1 MNYYKVLG
9 IEENATKEEIKKA
22 YDKQVQTFRE
32 EVKDEKRLEKF
43 LDLFKEAYDALN
55 YQENIVQEQQEEIFD
70 EEVSALFKNNKIKEK
85 PADVLQDKEGIK
97 LDTQNIEN
105 SYAATVLMSREEIL
119 KESLIQHHEP
129 EEERVIFR
137 SKEDFEDCE
146 GFFDDED
153 EEEDEDFGEK
163 IIKKI
168 KQKNTSK
175 NKKSKSNKSNSS
187 TKKSNVIKD
196 NKEYNTGDRDR
207 DSDRDRDI
215 SNKYQDKSKKV
226 IVKKE
231 KTSNMGGDLLLIPLK
246 IIALPIIAI
255 LSILIFIC
263 RIISISSWLVA
274 KVIIVGV
281 IAIAAIH
288 GYRIYIGQVVKE
300 YNVFIAC
307 GIGFVISIFLPSIVR
322 IVPNTLQGI
331 NNSLKRFVFKN

>member
-9 IEENATKEEIKKA
+9 IEENATREEIKQA
-22 YDKQVQTFRE
+22 YDKQVQIFRE

-85 PADVLQDKEGIK
+85 PADVTEGKEVIK
-97 LDTQNIEN
+97 LETQNIEN

-129 EEERVIFR
+129 EEERIIFR

-146 GFFDDED
+146 GFFDDE
-153 EEEDEDFGEK
+153 EEDEDFEEK

-168 KQKNTSK
+168 KQKSASK

-196 NKEYNTGDRDR
+196 NKEYNTRDRDR
-207 DSDRDRDI
+207 DRDRARD
-215 SNKYQDKSKKV
+215 
-226 IVKKE
+226 
-231 KTSNMGGDLLLIPLK
+231 
-246 IIALPIIAI
+246 
-255 LSILIFIC
+255 
-263 RIISISSWLVA
+263 
-274 KVIIVGV
+274 
-281 IAIAAIH
+281 
-288 GYRIYIGQVVKE
+288 
-300 YNVFIAC
+300 
-307 GIGFVISIFLPSIVR
+307 
-322 IVPNTLQGI
+322 
-331 NNSLKRFVFKN
+331 

>member
-9 IEENATKEEIKKA
+9 IEENATREEIKQA
-22 YDKQVQTFRE
+22 YDKQVQIFRE

-85 PADVLQDKEGIK
+85 PADVTEGKEVIK
-97 LDTQNIEN
+97 LETQNIEN

-129 EEERVIFR
+129 EEERIIFR

-146 GFFDDED
+146 GFFDDE
-153 EEEDEDFGEK
+153 EEDEDFEEK

-168 KQKNTSK
+168 KQKSASK

-196 NKEYNTGDRDR
+196 NKEYNTRDRDR
-207 DSDRDRDI
+207 DRDRDRSV
-215 SNKYQDKSKKV
+215 SNKYSDKNKKV

-231 KTSNMGGDLLLIPLK
+231 KGSNGILNLLLIPLK
-246 IIALPIIAI
+246 VLALPIIAI

-274 KVIIVGV
+274 KGIIVGV

-288 GYRIYIGQVVKE
+288 GYRIYIGEVAKE

-307 GIGFVISIFLPSIVR
+307 GIGFVVSIFLPSIIR

-331 NNSLKRFVFKN
+331 NNSLKGFVFKN

>member
-163 IIKKI
+163 IIKRI
-168 KQKNTSK
+168 KQKN
-175 NKKSKSNKSNSS
+175 
-187 TKKSNVIKD
+187 I
-196 NKEYNTGDRDR
+196 
-207 DSDRDRDI
+207 
-215 SNKYQDKSKKV
+215 
-226 IVKKE
+226 
-231 KTSNMGGDLLLIPLK
+231 
-246 IIALPIIAI
+246 
-255 LSILIFIC
+255 
-263 RIISISSWLVA
+263 
-274 KVIIVGV
+274 
-281 IAIAAIH
+281 
-288 GYRIYIGQVVKE
+288 
-300 YNVFIAC
+300 
-307 GIGFVISIFLPSIVR
+307 
-322 IVPNTLQGI
+322 
-331 NNSLKRFVFKN
+331 